1 MIYEIRTYTFKPL
14 RGAEW
19 LALYKTDG
27 LPLQQEF
34 LGQLIGFFTTEIG
47 DISQVVH
54 IWAYQGLDDR
64 LARRDKM
71 AADSRWQEFGR
82 KVKALD
88 ILVTMES
95 RILRPTEFSP
105 LK

>member
-19 LALYKTDG
+19 LALYKSDG

-54 IWAYQGLDDR
+54 IWAYESMGDR
-64 LARRDKM
+64 EARR
-71 AADSRWQEFGR
+71 AAMGKDPGWHNYLKNQPPGSIITQET
-82 KVKALD
+82 KLCSPA
-88 ILVTMES
+88 S
-95 RILRPTEFSP
+95 FSP

>member
-14 RGAEW
+14 RAAEW
-19 LALYKTDG
+19 IAMYKQEA
-27 LPLQQEF
+27 LPLQREF
-34 LGQLIGFFTTEIG
+34 LGTLVGFFTTEIG

-54 IWAYQGLDDR
+54 IWGYDSLDDR

-88 ILVTMES
+88 ILLSMES
-95 RILRPTEFSP
+95 RILRPTDFSP
-105 LK
+105 LQ